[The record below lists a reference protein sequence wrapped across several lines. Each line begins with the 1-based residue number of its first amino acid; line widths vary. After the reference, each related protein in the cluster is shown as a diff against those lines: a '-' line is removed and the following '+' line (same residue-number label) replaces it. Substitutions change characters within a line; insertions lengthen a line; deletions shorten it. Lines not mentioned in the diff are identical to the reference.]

1 MEQELSILANNNG
14 NQLVVAVYTLMTVI
28 LSFIALRVARFSQGA
43 TLAAKVISSIFGVM
57 TAFFVLDVQRLSGSR
72 IDGCRSFYDA

>member
-43 TLAAKVISSIFGVM
+43 TPAAKVISSILGVM
-57 TAFFVLDVQRLSGSR
+57 TAFLFLMFNLTG
-72 IDGCRSFYDA
+72 IFGMM